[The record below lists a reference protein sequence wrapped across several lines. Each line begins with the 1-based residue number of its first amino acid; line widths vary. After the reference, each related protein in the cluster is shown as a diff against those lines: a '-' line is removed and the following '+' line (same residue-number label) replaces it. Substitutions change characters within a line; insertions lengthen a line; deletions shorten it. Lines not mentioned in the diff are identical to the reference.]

1 MTTKAV
7 CWCSLAE
14 QLYKMGPL
22 STTPALRLC
31 HSTDF
36 SQGNGRILGFSM
48 KSSSVV
54 WKDPKRK
61 QKTLVK
67 NMPEEA
73 FS

>member
-1 MTTKAV
+1 MNDYKSSMLVLLSRAAV
-7 CWCSLAE
+7 
-14 QLYKMGPL
+14 QNGPP
-22 STTPALRLC
+22 TTPALRLC